1 MLDRWPAFFD
11 DNRAEMQPLVNE
23 YLELRMGVE
32 PPTADQVAKW
42 AARAMPV
49 LDRIRDEIEDAQQQA
64 IDLLDSNQR
73 QQFEAQR
80 GRTAAAMTMA
90 EGMLKQWSV
99 GSFRVQDVWDEPKGA
114 QRGAQRHG
122 ALDDQPGRAEPP
134 LDRGAALPDSQAPT
148 RVDRELR
155 EWERYVAD
163 FCDRYELDRSQR
175 NAADSILREM
185 LSRADDH
192 VRLHRERILAVEQ
205 AIESPLEQD
214 QAGVEK
220 ELDEVYGPIDAM
232 FRELDERI
240 HRLPTEGQLWRVQLE
255 EGYDGA
261 GWDQRRKQE
270 VPSNFRQSESN
281 IDLPPATQ
289 PDQP

>member
-1 MLDRWPAFFD
+1 
-11 DNRAEMQPLVNE
+11 
-23 YLELRMGVE
+23 
-32 PPTADQVAKW
+32 
-42 AARAMPV
+42 
-49 LDRIRDEIEDAQQQA
+49 
-64 IDLLDSNQR
+64 
-73 QQFEAQR
+73 
-80 GRTAAAMTMA
+80 
-90 EGMLKQWSV
+90 
-99 GSFRVQDVWDEPKGA
+99 
-114 QRGAQRHG
+114 
-122 ALDDQPGRAEPP
+122 
-134 LDRGAALPDSQAPT
+134 
-148 RVDRELR
+148 
-155 EWERYVAD
+155 
-163 FCDRYELDRSQR
+163 
-175 NAADSILREM
+175 M

-270 VPSNFRQSESN
+270 VPFNFRQSESD